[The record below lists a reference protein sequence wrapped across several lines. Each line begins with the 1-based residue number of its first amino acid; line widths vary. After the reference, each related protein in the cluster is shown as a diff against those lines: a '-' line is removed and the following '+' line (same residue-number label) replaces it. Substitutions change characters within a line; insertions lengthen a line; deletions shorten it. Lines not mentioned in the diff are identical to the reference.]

1 MWKTIQK
8 RLQSTDSFVSMA
20 LGLAVV
26 LVLGMLIVNY
36 TTSKR
41 GAKPGAVSDQKKEAS
56 TTLNTGTPPTTHTV
70 VEGET
75 LWSISEKYYKSGY
88 NWVDVQKSN
97 TLANADYVE
106 VGQVL
111 TIPSVTPIAI
121 PTGQTLATSTEAAK
135 PKEYTVVAGD
145 SLWTIAM
152 KIYADGYKWSEIAK
166 ANSLANPDLIFS
178 GNVLQLP

>member
-36 TTSKR
+36 VSSKR
-41 GAKPGAVSDQKKEAS
+41 GVKPGASTDQKKQEEMQKA
-56 TTLNTGTPPTTHTV
+56 LPPTSHTV
-70 VEGET
+70 VEGDT

-88 NWVDVQKSN
+88 NWIDLQKAN
-97 TLANADYVE
+97 NLANADYIE
-106 VGQVL
+106 AGQML
-111 TIPSVTPIAI
+111 TIPSVTPIVL
-121 PTGQTLATSTEAAK
+121 PPGQTLATSTEAAK
-135 PKEYTVVAGD
+135 PKEYTVVSGD
-145 SLWTIAM
+145 SLWSIAM
-152 KIYADGYKWSEIAK
+152 KIYADGYKWTEIAK
-166 ANSLANPDLIFS
+166 ANNLANPDLIFA

>member
-36 TTSKR
+36 VTSKK
-41 GAKPGAVSDQKKEAS
+41 GTKPGAVSDQKKETSA
-56 TTLNTGTPPTTHTV
+56 TINTGTPPTTHTV

-88 NWVDVQKSN
+88 NWVDVQKTN

-111 TIPSVTPIAI
+111 TIPNVTPIPV
-121 PTGQTLATSTEAAK
+121 PTGQTLAISTETPK
-135 PKEYTVVAGD
+135 PKEHTIVAGET
-145 SLWTIAM
+145 LWSIA
-152 KIYADGYKWSEIAK
+152 IQVYADGYKWTEIAK
-166 ANSLANPDLIFS
+166 ANSLANPDLIFT